1 MCRIVLNLKVKV
13 TGICLTLYLLKAC
26 VMNGSQEFTLNFVK
40 KNKIR
45 SLNIFDGCWEES
57 R

>member
-26 VMNGSQEFTLNFVK
+26 VMNGSQEYTLNFVK

-45 SLNIFDGCWEES
+45 SLNIFDGC
-57 R
+57 